1 MQPGMYRNK
10 YARMDVYVDKY
21 VRAGQ
26 PKLRTK
32 VLRTKTSAPATLT
45 WQERYLGNFLRKG
58 IRSTLVQRALN

>member
-21 VRAGQ
+21 VRAGR

-32 VLRTKTSAPATLT
+32 VLHTKTSAPTTLM
-45 WQERYLGNFLRKG
+45 WQEQYLGNFLQKG
-58 IRSTLVQRALN
+58 IRSTLVLYV